1 MSDPLLESE
10 ENKFKHFIFMNLPR
24 FDAIE
29 DKDEKAKDIVN
40 AVKHYFTVVYK
51 PSTEVEFEEA
61 KKSQD

>member
-1 MSDPLLESE
+1 
-10 ENKFKHFIFMNLPR
+10 MNLPR